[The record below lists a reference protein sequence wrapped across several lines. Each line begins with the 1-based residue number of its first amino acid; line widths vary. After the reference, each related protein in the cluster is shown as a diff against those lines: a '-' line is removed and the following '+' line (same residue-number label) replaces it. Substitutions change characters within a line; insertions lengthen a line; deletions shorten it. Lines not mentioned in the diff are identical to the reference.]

1 MMQRRHF
8 HDFRSVNTNHIPS
21 QPRTAPPP
29 ARREGEEMVH
39 ENIFVKPVEKMK
51 KKKFQKQ

>member
-1 MMQRRHF
+1 MQRRHF

-39 ENIFVKPVEKMK
+39 ENIFVKPAEKMK